1 MNNLKSFRNSLLF
14 IYFGSG
20 FAALL
25 YQIVWQRWLVFYTGM
40 STMSVSLIVSAFMA
54 GLGLGYLAG
63 GWVADRNS
71 QKQNLRYF
79 MMAEG
84 GIALFAVFSKYFL
97 YDILYQQIGFQSIS
111 LFQTYGLLFLVLL
124 LPTSLMGFSLP
135 VLSKAVRWSNVLEQA
150 RYVGGLYFVNT
161 LGAAVGAWTTGIWLI
176 KYIGFAQTVWV
187 GAGINLGCAL
197 GGYLLLR
204 KNEGIREEKK
214 ESGAFVSLKITPQL
228 VGWAAQFAWS
238 GFAAISLELIWFRI
252 LELMVKSVSITF
264 AILLGIYLGGL
275 AFGTF
280 VGAKWKGTQAQLK
293 TRFWWSQMGI
303 YVYTIASLLLLW
315 YSLQHVTFL
324 EPLRAY
330 LERYEPTWSF
340 QSRLLIYGI
349 LPTFLLLIPTFL
361 MGLSFSLSQLILQDS
376 TDEVGRRVGF
386 LQFSNIVGSTLGAW
400 WVAFIGFEAFGTVN
414 TLKIL
419 MILGVIYL
427 LLLFKM
433 LAKKVSLTEVLAC
446 VVIFILPFFLPV
458 NESFW
463 RILNGLKKEASFF
476 FDEDATGLSVI
487 KAYPNNGRLEGWV
500 FANGIGQSLL
510 PFEADP
516 AHVALGLLPTL
527 LHPNPQHIA
536 VIGLG
541 SGGTLLGVSS
551 RSETQQIDC
560 FELMANQGKVLT
572 QYAKVAHLDLV
583 PRLLTNPILN
593 LTWRDG
599 RYALHTQQKKY
610 DIIEADALRP
620 LSAYAG
626 NLYSKE
632 YFELLKSKLKEGGYA
647 VSWHATERTRSTMLS
662 VFPYVYGNEL
672 VLIGSEKP
680 IEIDEKTIELRA
692 RQTKGNP
699 FFSKTPLDP
708 VQIFK
713 SHFQTFKTFQ
723 RAANSDVNTDL
734 YPKDEFSL

>member
-1 MNNLKSFRNSLLF
+1 MTHLKNPRNSLLF

-25 YQIVWQRWLVFYTGM
+25 YQIIWQRWLVFYTGM

-54 GLGLGYLAG
+54 GLGLGYLGG

-79 MMAEG
+79 MLAEV
-84 GIALFAVFSKYFL
+84 GIALFALCSKFFL
-97 YDILYQQIGFQSIS
+97 YDLLYQQSGIQSSS
-111 LFQTYGLLFLVLL
+111 LLQTYFLLFLVLL
-124 LPTSLMGFSLP
+124 IPTSLMGFSLP
-135 VLSKAVRWSNVLEQA
+135 VLSKAVQWDNVLEQA
-150 RYVGGLYFVNT
+150 RYVGRLYFVNT
-161 LGAAVGAWTTGIWLI
+161 LGAAFGAFLTGIWLI
-176 KYIGFAQTVWV
+176 KYLGFADSVWV
-187 GAGINLGCAL
+187 GAVINLGCAL
-197 GGYLLLR
+197 GGYFVLR
-204 KNEGIREEKK
+204 GQATEFEQEKRTLWVPMK
-214 ESGAFVSLKITPQL
+214 FTPQL
-228 VGWAAQFAWS
+228 IGWAGQFAWS

-264 AILLGIYLGGL
+264 ALLLGIYLGGL
-275 AFGTF
+275 AIGTY
-280 VGAKWKGTQAQLK
+280 VGAGWKGEPEQLK
-293 TRFWWSQMGI
+293 RRFWWSQAGI
-303 YVYTIASLLLLW
+303 YIYTVVSLILLW
-315 YSLQHVTFL
+315 YSLQHVSLL

-330 LERYEPTWSF
+330 LERYEPTWSV
-340 QSRLLIYGI
+340 QSRLMIYGI

-376 TDEVGRRVGF
+376 TDEVGRRIGF

-400 WVAFIGFEAFGTVN
+400 WVAFTGFEVFGTIT
-414 TLKIL
+414 TLKLL
-419 MILGVIYL
+419 MIFGVIYL
-427 LLLFKM
+427 ALLFKN
-433 LAKKVSLTEVLAC
+433 LIQKKTRLEFVAGICIVLLS
-446 VVIFILPFFLPV
+446 FTLPK

-463 RILNGLKKEASFF
+463 RIINGLKEDATFF

-487 KAYPNNGRLEGWV
+487 KAYSQNGQLEGWV
-500 FANGIGQSLL
+500 FANGVGQSLL

-551 RSETQQIDC
+551 RSETQLIDC

-572 QYAKVAHLDLV
+572 KYAKTAGLNLV
-583 PRLLTNPILN
+583 PSLLSNPALK
-593 LTWRDG
+593 LHWRDG
-599 RYALHTQQKKY
+599 RYALHTQSRKY

-632 YFELLKSKLKEGGYA
+632 YFELLKSKLKEGGFA
-647 VSWHATERTRSTMLS
+647 VTWHATQRTRFTMLS

-680 IEIDEKTIELRA
+680 IQFDEKMVIARA
-692 RQTKGNP
+692 VATKSNP
-699 FFSKTPLDP
+699 YFSKTPLEP

-713 SHFQTFKTFQ
+713 DHLQRFKTFQ
-723 RAANSDVNTDL
+723 RTAFLDINSDL
-734 YPKDEFSL
+734 FPKDEFNLQ